1 MSRTR
6 WAIDGPDGTSLE
18 LEGRRFSSNDD
29 GAPMLCNLVCTSMG
43 RHVHIDYCRGDPCDN
58 PETQHINERM
68 VPNPEQPKDWITH
81 GLHWRRMGFRD
92 PYPREEQ
99 ANFAKCDAMC
109 PGPEH
114 TVEVGGANA
123 QPSRCTL
130 ALFHAPIDAANAPA
144 GLGYVS
150 NDGHHFSCK
159 NPVVMQQA
167 FHVIF
172 VIDRSGSMCQQDR
185 QPLPN
190 AAGIDRITP
199 TANDRLG
206 CVFSAL
212 YSFWLARQAAINR
225 NAQLGG
231 ARRDAYSL
239 IFFNHEPSTSIENDF
254 ASSPDELLTA
264 ALRFEADGGT
274 DFVRAL
280 EAAQNI
286 MNAHWSTERTP
297 VLVFLSD
304 GEDYVRDEPI
314 YDICRGA
321 VRQGRP
327 LSFHAVSFG
336 QDAASSSLRRMAQ
349 IALDVQN
356 NAPHDPLLPATAHV
370 PSSYTEALDT
380 VRLAETFLGLAES
393 LRKPRGSLF
402 SSY

>member
-1 MSRTR
+1 
-6 WAIDGPDGTSLE
+6 
-18 LEGRRFSSNDD
+18 
-29 GAPMLCNLVCTSMG
+29 MG

-68 VPNPEQPKDWITH
+68 VPNPDQPKDWITH
-81 GLHWRRMGFRD
+81 GLHWRRMGFKD
-92 PYPREEQ
+92 PYSREDQ

-123 QPSRCTL
+123 LPSRCML
-130 ALFHAPIDAANAPA
+130 AIFHPPMDAANTAA

-159 NPVVMQQA
+159 NPIVMQQA

-185 QPLPN
+185 QPRPN

-206 CVFSAL
+206 AVFSAL
-212 YSFWLARQAAINR
+212 YSFWLARQAAIDR

-231 ARRDAYSL
+231 VRRDSYSL
-239 IFFNHEPSTSIENDF
+239 IFFNHAPSTSIEGDF

-264 ALRFEADGGT
+264 ALRYEADGGT
-274 DFVRAL
+274 DFTRAL
-280 EAAQNI
+280 ERTHNI

-297 VLVFLSD
+297 IVIFLSD
-304 GEDYVRDEPI
+304 GEDYIRDEPV
-314 YDICRGA
+314 YDICRNA

-336 QDAASSSLRRMAQ
+336 HEAASTSLRRMAQ
-349 IALDVQN
+349 IALEIQG
-356 NAPHDPLLPATAHV
+356 NAPHDPLLPATANI

-380 VRLAETFLGLAES
+380 IRLEETFLGLAES
-393 LRKPRGSLF
+393 LRKPRGSLVSF
-402 SSY
+402 